1 MSLFDG
7 VFKSEAQLD
16 NEYREHLE
24 KLKAQQYM
32 EVEKIKEVEQ
42 RRIDAMLQSHLQNSA
57 LNTYGSSMS
66 GAMGSTQQAYNKA
79 MQQKVMNQASK
90 PVPSPRFD
98 PNKSEAFQIPLSQ
111 AVTMWQVKHGDN
123 WYDAH
128 QPRPEAGMDFYTDVF
143 YRIKKAELFESIDG
157 WYRLKE
163 NVETPLANH

>member
-24 KLKAQQYM
+24 KLKGQQYM
-32 EVEKIKEVEQ
+32 EVEQMMKIEQ
-42 RRIDAMLQSHLQNSA
+42 RRIDKTLQSHLQNSA
-57 LNTYGSSMS
+57 LNTYGSSIS
-66 GAMGSTQQAYNKA
+66 GAMGSTQQAYNQA
-79 MQQKVMNQASK
+79 MQQKVMNQAVK
-90 PVPSPRFD
+90 PLPRFD
-98 PNKSEAFQIPLSQ
+98 PNKSEAYLIPLSQ

-128 QPRPEAGMDFYTDVF
+128 QPQTPMGDDFYFDVF
-143 YRIKKAELFESIDG
+143 GRIKKAELFESIDG

-163 NVETPLANH
+163 NVETLLANH